1 MASFE
6 SIQNSIRPELDRLN
20 ELIRISLSSDN
31 ALMQQVTERYLRT
44 SGKQVRPMMVLL
56 SAKLFGEVNHD
67 AMLSAAAVELLHN
80 ASLIHDD
87 VVDNSKMRRNSPTV
101 NAIWDNHVAVLV
113 GDFFLSTAMLKAN
126 ETRNIAIIDLLSAL
140 GKQLSLGELEQI
152 YNAHTH
158 TISEEAYFSVIR
170 QKTASLF
177 VTCANMGCLAAGV
190 GEAETAAVAS
200 FAELFGLCFQ
210 IRDDIFDYFTDGKVG
225 KPTGNDL
232 REGKMTLPL
241 IHSLISHKDTQNKEM
256 LALASKEPLSDD
268 EISILTGYAVATGGI
283 DYAYDTMARLRDEA
297 RSCLAPLPD
306 SPAKSAML
314 SLLDLIISRDY

>member
-6 SIQNSIRPELDRLN
+6 SIQNIIRPELDRLN
-20 ELIRISLSSDN
+20 RLIRNSLSSDN
-31 ALMQQVTERYLRT
+31 ALMRQVTERYLRT
-44 SGKQVRPMMVLL
+44 TGKQVRPMMVLL
-56 SAKLFGEVNHD
+56 SAKLFGEANHT

-87 VVDNSKMRRNSPTV
+87 VVDNSKMRRNAPTV
-101 NAIWDNHVAVLV
+101 NAVWDNHVAVLV
-113 GDFFLSTAMLKAN
+113 GDFFLSTAMIKAN
-126 ETRNIAIIDLLSAL
+126 ETRDIAIIDLLSDL

-158 TISEEAYFSVIR
+158 TLSEDAYFSVIR

-177 VTCANMGCLAAGV
+177 VTCASMGCIAAGAD
-190 GEAETAAVAS
+190 EASTARVIH

-210 IRDDIFDYFTDGKVG
+210 IRDDIFDYFTDDKVG

-241 IHSLISHKDTQNKEM
+241 IHSLISGTGPENESMRSLAAKDI
-256 LALASKEPLSDD
+256 LSDD
-268 EISILTGYAVATGGI
+268 EISRLTAYAVACGGI

-297 RSCLAPLPD
+297 RGCLAPLPAT
-306 SPAKSAML
+306 PARAA
-314 SLLDLIISRDY
+314 LLDLLDIIIARDY

>member
-6 SIQNSIRPELDRLN
+6 SIQNIIRPELERLN
-20 ELIRISLSSDN
+20 KLISTSLSSDN
-31 ALMQQVTERYLRT
+31 ALMRQVTEKYLRT
-44 SGKQVRPMMVLL
+44 TGKQVRPMMVLL

-126 ETRNIAIIDLLSAL
+126 ETRNLAIIDLLSDL

-152 YNAHTH
+152 YNAHNH
-158 TISEEAYFSVIR
+158 TLSEEAYFSVIR

-177 VTCANMGCLAAGV
+177 VTCASMGCLAAN
-190 GEAETAAVAS
+190 ADAATTAMVTR

-210 IRDDIFDYFTDGKVG
+210 IRDDIFDYFSDDKVG

-241 IHSLISHKDTQNKEM
+241 IHSLISGSGPQNDAMLRLAEKDI
-256 LALASKEPLSDD
+256 LSDD
-268 EISILTGYAVATGGI
+268 EILTLTNYAVANGGI
-283 DYAYDTMARLRDEA
+283 DYAYDTMVRLRDKA
-297 RSCLAPLPD
+297 RDCIAQLPS
-306 SPAKSAML
+306 SPAKSA
-314 SLLDLIISRDY
+314 LLDLLDIIISRDY